1 MASSLYPPLDRDRAA
16 KYGPWAVISGASDG
30 TGEGFARQLAALG
43 LNVLLIAR
51 RGAVLEALAAD
62 IRAAYGVETQILVQD
77 LMDPAA
83 AGAILAAAAGLDV
96 GLYVSNA
103 GADGVGASFL
113 DSPAE
118 RWRRM
123 VNMNVLTVMEL
134 THGFGTRMIA
144 RGGGGILLMSSMSAL
159 RGLPWLTM
167 YSATKGF
174 EMGFAEGLWGE
185 LYEENVDM
193 LAVLAPC
200 MDTPCFRTNTAGTNF
215 DSMGQIPHDP
225 DEVVRQALAR
235 LPHGPLL
242 LFPVNP
248 GSADMEPIT
257 QERRQA
263 VLAAVTIGQ
272 SFFQNTGT

>member
-1 MASSLYPPLDRDRAA
+1 MASSPYPPLDRERAA

-30 TGEGFARQLAALG
+30 TGEAFARQLAALG
-43 LNVLLIAR
+43 INVLLIAR
-51 RGAVLEALAAD
+51 RQAVLEALAAD
-62 IRAAYGVETQILVQD
+62 IRAAHGVETRILVQD

-83 AGAILAAAAGLDV
+83 AGNILEAAADLDV

-113 DSPAE
+113 DNPAE

-123 VNMNVLTVMEL
+123 VNMNVLTVIDL
-134 THGFGTRMIA
+134 THGFGQRMVA
-144 RGGGGILLMSSMSAL
+144 RGRGGMLLMSSMSAL
-159 RGLPWLTM
+159 RGLPWMTM
-167 YSATKGF
+167 YAATKGF

-185 LYEENVDM
+185 LQQENVDM

-215 DSMGQIPHDP
+215 DSMGMIAQKP
-225 DEVVRQALAR
+225 DDVVRQALAR

-242 LFPVNP
+242 MFPAEP
-248 GSADMEPIT
+248 GSTELEPMT
-257 QERRQA
+257 EERRQA
-263 VLAAVTIGQ
+263 VLAAVNLGQ
-272 SFFQNTGT
+272 SFFGKTDT